1 MGNNCYGSSNK
12 SAAEIVPQE
21 LFRSCNNDSVTAASN
36 PTVRLYGPPNNAF
49 TCYIRFALLYKSVK
63 LSFIPSDA
71 PHFGSD
77 SPAIRIGSET
87 ISGSRERM
95 LRFIDNKFPHPP
107 LPLSSRRVDED
118 ETSSLV
124 AVRVVALQHKSVLWH
139 LERMLRWG
147 KDLANRG
154 GRTTFDPAVGT
165 PRMEL
170 RKFGKSYSQLL
181 EVMLEHAQM
190 EERVLFP
197 ILDRAD
203 RGLCKAS
210 NEEHARDLPIMNG
223 IKEDIKSA
231 VVLDLGSSVCQEALS
246 NLSKRLKLLQ
256 EHCKHHFLDE
266 EKNLLPWLEAVEL
279 SKEQQDKMLEQLLDL
294 MKQTHSH
301 LLNFFLEG
309 LLPLEAL
316 QYLDLITSSSDRIR
330 TSFGTM
336 LMMDAV

>member
-1 MGNNCYGSSNK
+1 MK
-12 SAAEIVPQE
+12 E
-21 LFRSCNNDSVTAASN
+21 LIGRCH
-36 PTVRLYGPPNNAF
+36 NA
-49 TCYIRFALLYKSVK
+49 
-63 LSFIPSDA
+63 
-71 PHFGSD
+71 
-77 SPAIRIGSET
+77 
-87 ISGSRERM
+87 
-95 LRFIDNKFPHPP
+95 
-107 LPLSSRRVDED
+107 
-118 ETSSLV
+118 
-124 AVRVVALQHKSVLWH
+124 
-139 LERMLRWG
+139 
-147 KDLANRG
+147 
-154 GRTTFDPAVGT
+154 
-165 PRMEL
+165 
-170 RKFGKSYSQLL
+170 
-181 EVMLEHAQM
+181 
-190 EERVLFP
+190 
-197 ILDRAD
+197 
-203 RGLCKAS
+203 GLCKAS

-279 SKEQQDKMLEQLLDL
+279 NKEQQDKMLEQLLDV

>member
-1 MGNNCYGSSNK
+1 MK

-21 LFRSCNNDSVTAASN
+21 FIRGCGDTAAAAN
-36 PTVRLYGPPNNAF
+36 PIVRLYGPPNNAL

-63 LSFIPSDA
+63 LSFIPSET

-77 SPAIRIGSET
+77 SPAIRIGTET
-87 ISGSRERM
+87 ISGSREM
-95 LRFIDNKFPHPP
+95 LLRYIDNRFPHPP
-107 LPLSSRRVDED
+107 LALSSRRVDDD
-118 ETSSLV
+118 ETTSLV

-139 LERMLRWG
+139 LERMLRWA
-147 KDLANRG
+147 KDLATRG
-154 GRTTFDPAVGT
+154 GRTTVDPAVGT

-197 ILDRAD
+197 ILEKAD
-203 RGLCKAS
+203 RGLCKVS

-279 SKEQQDKMLEQLLDL
+279 NKEQQDKMLEQLLDV

-316 QYLDLITSSSDRIR
+316 QYLDLITSSSDKIR
-330 TSFGTM
+330 TSLGSM
-336 LMMDAV
+336 LLMNVK